1 MISNIQ
7 SKQNMEKALNDRTG
21 TFQALDDREHEGDT
35 SCVTLGYTK
44 LTCSISLE
52 TWEGQEAPRS
62 ADKENRSEKPNN
74 LPEMAP

>member
-1 MISNIQ
+1 MKRITLYDKPHCATESMISNIQ

-52 TWEGQEAPRS
+52 T
-62 ADKENRSEKPNN
+62 
-74 LPEMAP
+74 